1 MNNQKGIIFLM
12 KFNEQKRVV
21 FLDPNSQLSIK
32 DDEKVEIILSP
43 SLYWVQKIKLP
54 VKYIRDVKKLLPSL
68 FEDILP
74 SGNYNYSAYKNE
86 NEDESFFIFAYE
98 DKKIIDLA
106 SRFGINSSNISSVHF
121 AQSELSD
128 LEGAV
133 KINDSQSIYVKDGV
147 VTLVPC
153 CWIEESGN
161 IDLENIKLSKHK
173 ITLAQFGHIVDN
185 SSLYKIASVLVVF
198 SLLFFSEYFITK
210 QKISAIQEQK
220 SKLYKE
226 YDLKP
231 TMFQNKAILKKYQG
245 IHQNQTTLRQELSKK
260 LKQKNIKLITYKNNN
275 LKVES

>member
-1 MNNQKGIIFLM
+1 M

-21 FLDPNSQLSIK
+21 FLDPNSNLIVES
-32 DDEKVEIILSP
+32 DEKVEIILSP
-43 SLYWVQKIKLP
+43 ALYWIQKLKLP
-54 VKYIRDVKKLLPSL
+54 VKYLRDVKKLLPSL

-74 SGNYNYSAYKNE
+74 DGNYSYSAYKDE
-86 NEDESFFIFAYE
+86 NEEGSFFIFAYE

-106 SRFGINSSNISSVHF
+106 SSFGISSSNISSVRF
-121 AQSELSD
+121 AQSELD
-128 LEGAV
+128 QLEGAV
-133 KINDSQSIYVKDGV
+133 KINESQSIYVKDGV

-153 CWIEESGN
+153 CWIEESGDIN
-161 IDLENIKLSKHK
+161 LEDIKLSKHK

-210 QKISAIQEQK
+210 QKIASLEDQEAK
-220 SKLYKE
+220 IFKE

-231 TMFQNKAILKKYQG
+231 TMFQNKAILKKYKG
-245 IHQNQTTLRQELSKK
+245 IHENQTKLRDELSKA
-260 LKQKNIKLITYKNNN
+260 LKQKDINLITYKNNK